1 MHLGYGS
8 TSPTLSN
15 NAPTFA
21 RLTVIKQNREQP
33 TCTPCRRHASRR
45 SKIPLFLHFH
55 TLICCVHEVLL
66 PPPPALSGHPT
77 NDHHIG
83 KLSPLLDHNHG
94 VATKAAHTTAS
105 RHVDFLLCAPT
116 HTHRSSATNTRVHIR
131 TSAIFGLLAS
141 CLQVCK
147 HSPRTVKR
155 NCWACISSDGKRGT
169 PTNCNLNSQPN
180 QPPGTASQHLPR
192 SPPW

>member
-8 TSPTLSN
+8 TSQPLSN

-21 RLTVIKQNREQP
+21 RLTVTKQNREQP
-33 TCTPCRRHASRR
+33 PCTPCRRHASRR
-45 SKIPLFLHFH
+45 SKILLFLHFL
-55 TLICCVHEVLL
+55 TLICRVHEVLL

-77 NDHHIG
+77 NNHRFG

-94 VATKAAHTTAS
+94 AATTAAHTTTS
-105 RHVDFLLCAPT
+105 QLVDSLLCAST
-116 HTHRSSATNTRVHIR
+116 RTLRSSATNTRVHIR
-131 TSAIFGLLAS
+131 TSATFGLLA
-141 CLQVCK
+141 LYLHACK
-147 HSPRTVKR
+147 LSPRTVKR
-155 NCWACISSDGKRGT
+155 NCWARIADGKRGT

-180 QPPGTASQHLPR
+180 QPPGTASQRLPR